1 MTLAAPLLLAV
12 LAATKR
18 LTLPAPWWFVILQA
32 ICLFSLNFVALRNA
46 AALIPSGLLSVVFS
60 LASIF
65 NAVNAR
71 MLFAEKSPFRVFN
84 RSFVERVIVVSEA
97 KFKATEINDPSEHSQ
112 LFFDRQGSDL
122 FPLPPC
128 FSRRRH
134 VVTNLSCMLPRYVRQ
149 RLHL

>member
-1 MTLAAPLLLAV
+1 MTLAAPLLFAT

-18 LTLPAPWWFVILQA
+18 LMLPAPWWFVILLA

-71 MLFAEKSPFRVFN
+71 MLFAEKTPFRVFN
-84 RSFVERVIVVSEA
+84 RSVV
-97 KFKATEINDPSEHSQ
+97 DG
-112 LFFDRQGSDL
+112 LL
-122 FPLPPC
+122 
-128 FSRRRH
+128 
-134 VVTNLSCMLPRYVRQ
+134 
-149 RLHL
+149 